1 MADCWLL
8 SPSTRPLIPNMTS
21 TEIDYLDDS
30 EKDCGAACAQELGSL
45 LDLPPIGCVDLM
57 VTTKCNMRCD
67 YCFVE
72 GKDSGNTMSADIARR
87 AIEFIFRNLGN
98 RQEVE
103 IVLFGGEPLLCFP
116 LIRDIIVPISEQR
129 AAETQKRVTFS
140 MTTNGTLLNK
150 ERLEFLRDHKV
161 KFLISIDGLPETHDK
176 HRRMLNTASSAEL
189 ILRQVTLF
197 KRFQPWLGARMT
209 IHPDAVGSIAA
220 NVRGLYC
227 LGFNQVIIGPAFG
240 AVWTEDALVEYDR
253 QMLEVG
259 TFYKTCLQE
268 KLYFRIG
275 LFERDLEAITGNLL
289 NAWGCGAGAGRIA
302 ITPTGAIFGCAKL
315 ATLDGGRG
323 RWRLGSIEEGFTR
336 VGTRL
341 SLMAP
346 PVSSRKQCLIC
357 AYAAHCRGGCPATN
371 YSETGSPVLPSK
383 LDCWAA
389 RSCTALHKSIYEI
402 SPSNTSIVVTCL
414 SDELCK

>member
-1 MADCWLL
+1 
-8 SPSTRPLIPNMTS
+8 MTS
-21 TEIDYLDDS
+21 LDYFDDS
-30 EKDCGAACAQELGSL
+30 EKDCGAACAEELGTL
-45 LDLPPIGCVDLM
+45 LGLPAIACVDLM

-72 GKDSGNTMSADIARR
+72 GKDSGSTMSTDIARR
-87 AIEFIFRNLGN
+87 AIEFIFRHVGN

-129 AAETQKRVTFS
+129 AADIQKRVTFS
-140 MTTNGTLLNK
+140 ITTNGTLLNE
-150 ERLEFLRDHKV
+150 ERLEFFRDHKV
-161 KFLISIDGLPETHDK
+161 KFLVSIDGLGETHDR
-176 HRRMLNTASSAEL
+176 HRHLLNRTSSAEL
-189 ILRQVTLF
+189 ILNQVRLF
-197 KRFQPWLGARMT
+197 KNFQPWLGARMT
-209 IHPDAVGSIAA
+209 VHPDAVGSIAA
-220 NVRGLYC
+220 NVRGLYSS
-227 LGFNQVIIGPAFG
+227 GFNQVIIGPAFG
-240 AVWTEDALVEYDR
+240 AMWTEDALVEYDK
-253 QMLEVG
+253 QLFEVVN
-259 TFYKTCLQE
+259 FYKTRLQE
-268 KLYFRIG
+268 KSYFRIG
-275 LFERDLEAITGNLL
+275 LFERDLDAVTGRLL
-289 NAWGCGAGAGRIA
+289 NAWGCGAGVGRIA

-336 VGTRL
+336 VGTPFVNGSVTFLKKEVL
-341 SLMAP
+341 SVNL
-346 PVSSRKQCLIC
+346 RRN
-357 AYAAHCRGGCPATN
+357 CRGGCPATN